1 MLVKY
6 KARFEKAFRRL
17 APSDQQRVIQTVEQ
31 VEQFFTTCEAP
42 EGLGLKKLFATES
55 LGAVCEAR
63 VTLAVRLLFSVQ
75 PNLVTIH
82 MVGNHEEVRRFI
94 RSFR

>member
-1 MLVKY
+1 MIVRS

-17 APSDQQRVIQTVEQ
+17 AADDQQRVIETVAQ
-31 VEQFFTTCEAP
+31 IDRFFSTRKAP
-42 EGLGLKKLFATES
+42 EGLGLKKLFSQES

-63 VTLAVRLLFSVQ
+63 VTLALRVVFAVQ
-75 PNLVTIH
+75 PDAITLL
-82 MVGNHEEVRRFI
+82 MVGDHDEVRQFI